1 MAKLNVPVEFLE
13 DYLDH
18 IKSDYIMWWG
28 ARAKEGNVMDM
39 IDRFRR
45 GIGYEVGSKYIKI
58 VKDGSVHS
66 FIVNKADAKFK
77 LGAVLKAASWRAP
90 ATNFARAN
98 LLDRETWKGRVTW
111 TGAL

>member
-1 MAKLNVPVEFLE
+1 MAKLNVPVEFIE
-13 DYLDH
+13 DYLDY

-28 ARAKEGNVMDM
+28 ARGKEDHVRDM

-45 GIGYEVGSKYIKI
+45 GVGYEIGPKYIKI

-66 FIVNKADAKFK
+66 FIVNKAGKFP
-77 LGAVLKAASWRAP
+77 LGAVLKAASWKAP

-98 LLDRETWKGRVTW
+98 LLDRETWKGRIAW
-111 TGAL
+111 TGAH